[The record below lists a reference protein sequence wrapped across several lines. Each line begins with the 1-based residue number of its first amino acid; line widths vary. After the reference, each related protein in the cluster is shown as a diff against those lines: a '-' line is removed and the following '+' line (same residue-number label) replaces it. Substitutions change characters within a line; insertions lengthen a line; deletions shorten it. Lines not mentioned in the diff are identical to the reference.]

1 MAHAVANRL
10 RLEYVVAVEGLV
22 RYRPEE
28 AWNPTM
34 KTGKIEVAAETIHLL
49 NPVRLA
55 LPFLVTSADDAH
67 DVITEEVR
75 LR

>member
-1 MAHAVANRL
+1 
-10 RLEYVVAVEGLV
+10 
-22 RYRPEE
+22 
-28 AWNPTM
+28 
-34 KTGKIEVAAETIHLL
+34 LL

-75 LR
+75 LS